1 VSTESNASSP
11 SRALPIV
18 LVKRGVHAAWLGTI
32 LFVLAF
38 FDAYVSAIIST
49 LFKYVVG
56 AEAAFAGAFL
66 VLGVMG
72 VIAAVRGNR
81 ALSVTVG
88 TDGLAVRM
96 GMKTTLIPL
105 QRVVSVTG
113 TKDELTVAL
122 TGGDARVFSSPIRL
136 SSAQV
141 ELLARR
147 VDEAKEERGRA
158 AVDLGASALLSREG
172 RSLVAWREALRRV
185 SAPSQSYRGSALSPD
200 DLAAVLADPGAP
212 ADQRVGAAL
221 ALRFAGGEEARAHI
235 QGVAES
241 CALTRVRVA
250 LEAVAEEELE
260 EEALEEALEAV
271 APERRATG
279 VARS

>member
-147 VDEAKEERGRA
+147 VDEAKEERERA
-158 AVDLGASALLSREG
+158 AVDLGTSALLSREG
-172 RSLVAWREALRRV
+172 RSLAAWREALRWV
-185 SAPSQSYRGSALSPD
+185 SRPSVSYRGSALSPD
-200 DLAAVLADPGAP
+200 DLAAVLADPTAP

-221 ALRFAGGEEARAHI
+221 ALRFAGGDEARAQI

-260 EEALEEALEAV
+260 DEALEEALEAV
-271 APERRATG
+271 APERHAPG